1 MLVIE
6 STVIVSSFI
15 FIFQYVFPL
24 ELHLVHVKESANNTD
39 PDRLAVLGIL
49 FKIQDEDNTKINE
62 LTDALEKVKFKD
74 DKFMLRNTLPLVSL
88 MPEDTDEFY
97 RYQGSLT
104 TPGCNEIVVWTVFK
118 VLTLQGVPLT
128 FFTFQKPKTQNV
140 LTLDPELIKPKCV

>member
-1 MLVIE
+1 MRVIK
-6 STVIVSSFI
+6 STVITSSFI
-15 FIFQYVFPL
+15 FNIFQYVFPL

-39 PDRLAVLGIL
+39 SDRLAVLGIL
-49 FKIQDEDNTKINE
+49 FKIQEEDNTKIKE

-118 VLTLQGVPLT
+118 VVTIIVGLRCGLRVWRPQA
-128 FFTFQKPKTQNV
+128 
-140 LTLDPELIKPKCV
+140 

>member
-1 MLVIE
+1 MRVIK
-6 STVIVSSFI
+6 SSVITSSFI
-15 FIFQYVFPL
+15 FNIFQYVFPL

-39 PDRLAVLGIL
+39 SDRLAVLGIL
-49 FKIQDEDNTKINE
+49 FKIQEEDNTKIKE

-118 VLTLQGVPLT
+118 VVTIT
-128 FFTFQKPKTQNV
+128 INV
-140 LTLDPELIKPKCV
+140 KSNSIQLFVYLP

>member
-1 MLVIE
+1 MRVIK
-6 STVIVSSFI
+6 STVITSSFI
-15 FIFQYVFPL
+15 FNIFQYVFPL

-39 PDRLAVLGIL
+39 SDRLAVLGIL
-49 FKIQDEDNTKINE
+49 FKIQEEDNTKIKE

-74 DKFMLRNTLPLVSL
+74 EKFMLINTLPLVSL

-118 VLTLQGVPLT
+118 VVTIT
-128 FFTFQKPKTQNV
+128 INV
-140 LTLDPELIKPKCV
+140 KSNSIQLFVYLP

>member
-1 MLVIE
+1 MRVIK
-6 STVIVSSFI
+6 STVITSSFI
-15 FIFQYVFPL
+15 FNIFQYVFPL

-39 PDRLAVLGIL
+39 LDRLAVLGIL
-49 FKIQDEDNTKINE
+49 FKIQEEDNTKIKE

-118 VLTLQGVPLT
+118 VVTIT
-128 FFTFQKPKTQNV
+128 INV
-140 LTLDPELIKPKCV
+140 KSNSIQLFVYLP

>member
-1 MLVIE
+1 MIK
-6 STVIVSSFI
+6 STVITSSFI
-15 FIFQYVFPL
+15 FNIFQYVFPL

-39 PDRLAVLGIL
+39 SDRLAVLGIL
-49 FKIQDEDNTKINE
+49 FKIQEEDNTKIKE

-74 DKFMLRNTLPLVSL
+74 EKFMLINTLPLVSL

-118 VLTLQGVPLT
+118 VVTIT
-128 FFTFQKPKTQNV
+128 INV
-140 LTLDPELIKPKCV
+140 KSNSIQLFVYLP

>member
-1 MLVIE
+1 MRVIK
-6 STVIVSSFI
+6 STVITSSFI
-15 FIFQYVFPL
+15 FNIFQYVFPL

-39 PDRLAVLGIL
+39 SDRLAVLGIL
-49 FKIQDEDNTKINE
+49 FKIQEEDNTKIKE
-62 LTDALEKVKFKD
+62 LTDALEEVKFKD

-118 VLTLQGVPLT
+118 VVTIT
-128 FFTFQKPKTQNV
+128 INV
-140 LTLDPELIKPKCV
+140 KSNSIQLFVYLP

>member
-1 MLVIE
+1 MRVIK
-6 STVIVSSFI
+6 STVITSSFI
-15 FIFQYVFPL
+15 FNIFQYVFPL

-39 PDRLAVLGIL
+39 SDRLAVLGIL
-49 FKIQDEDNTKINE
+49 FKIQEEDNTKIKE

-74 DKFMLRNTLPLVSL
+74 EKFMLRNTLPLVSL

-118 VLTLQGVPLT
+118 VVTIT
-128 FFTFQKPKTQNV
+128 INV
-140 LTLDPELIKPKCV
+140 KSNSIQLFVYLP

>member
-1 MLVIE
+1 MRVIK
-6 STVIVSSFI
+6 STVITSSFI
-15 FIFQYVFPL
+15 FNIFQYVFPL

-39 PDRLAVLGIL
+39 SDRLAVLGIL
-49 FKIQDEDNTKINE
+49 FKIQEEDNTKIKE

-118 VLTLQGVPLT
+118 VVTIT
-128 FFTFQKPKTQNV
+128 INV
-140 LTLDPELIKPKCV
+140 KSNSIQLFVYLP

>member
-1 MLVIE
+1 MRVVK
-6 STVIVSSFI
+6 STVITSSFV
-15 FIFQYVFPL
+15 FNIFQYVFPL

-39 PDRLAVLGIL
+39 SDRLAVLGIL
-49 FKIQDEDNTKINE
+49 FKIQEEDNTKIKE

-74 DKFMLRNTLPLVSL
+74 EKFMLINTLPLVSL

-118 VLTLQGVPLT
+118 VVTIT
-128 FFTFQKPKTQNV
+128 INV
-140 LTLDPELIKPKCV
+140 KSNSIQLFVYLP